1 MAIHKININGV
12 LIHSERD
19 LEKFSSQYL
28 VGKKISGILYLNCYE
43 FFFLASRG
51 YFSKEFND
59 VFFNNC
65 KDFEERKE
73 FFIFYSRMKFKGNKI
88 MISGDE
94 VYFAKRDEKSEDAK
108 KVYPVM
114 EDTIVNRDKLKKF
127 HDGTVCSIDYDG
139 EFTYY
144 KIKRSTIN
152 ELDKINK
159 LNEKQ
164 INDMEWMGF
173 YDGHIKIF
181 SKNENNIIEKRNAE
195 NEEFKIYKDLLEK
208 GFIIKSGFKFGSTFR
223 LYRESMNEHSEF
235 LVNIFEEKMPWYHI
249 SRAVRVSGSVRKKM
263 VFCWI
268 EGDDP
273 VYYEI
278 ERIKV

>member
-12 LIHSERD
+12 LIDSEND
-19 LEKFSSQYL
+19 LEKFSSQYH

-51 YFSKEFND
+51 YFLNEFND
-59 VFFNNC
+59 VFFKNC
-65 KDFEERKE
+65 TDFEEKKE

-88 MISGDE
+88 VISGDE
-94 VYFAKRDEKSEDAK
+94 VYFTKRNGKSEDEK
-108 KVYPVM
+108 KIYPVM
-114 EDTIVNRDKLKKF
+114 EDTIVSRNKLKMF
-127 HDGTVCSIDYDG
+127 QDGTVCSIDYDG

-144 KIKRSTIN
+144 KIKKSTIN
-152 ELDKINK
+152 EIDKIK
-159 LNEKQ
+159 KINEM
-164 INDMEWMGF
+164 DWMGF
-173 YDGHIKIF
+173 NDGYIKIF
-181 SKNENNIIEKRNAE
+181 SKNEKNIIDKRNTE

-235 LVNIFEEKMPWYHI
+235 LLNMFEEKVPWYHV
-249 SRAVRVSGSVRKKM
+249 SRAVRVSVSVRKKM
-263 VFCWI
+263 VFCWVDG
-268 EGDDP
+268 ENP

-278 ERIKV
+278 ERIKF